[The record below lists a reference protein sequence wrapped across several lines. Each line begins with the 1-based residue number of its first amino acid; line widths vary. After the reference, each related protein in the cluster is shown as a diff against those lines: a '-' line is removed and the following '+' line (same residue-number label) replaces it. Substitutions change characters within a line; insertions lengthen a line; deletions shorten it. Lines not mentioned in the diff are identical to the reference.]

1 MLTLVI
7 KSVAALCEGFN
18 CEHQAMRSNIL
29 ILVSWG
35 ASGGCSEKG
44 DLMSRLRVVYWS
56 RHSSLV
62 FAKF

>member
-1 MLTLVI
+1 MLTLEI
-7 KSVAALCEGFN
+7 KFVAVLCESFN

-29 ILVSWG
+29 ILVGWG
-35 ASGGCSEKG
+35 ASGGYSEKG

-56 RHSSLV
+56 KHSGLV